1 MFEEY
6 NYLFKIV
13 VIGDSGVGKTNLVG
27 QFVDDV
33 FRNDEKPT
41 VGVEFSSKVIEM
53 NGHDIRCQ
61 IWDTAGQERFRAV
74 TKAYYNGA
82 VGALVVFD
90 ITNSKS
96 FENITK
102 WIDEAEQNT
111 KKDTVILIVGN
122 KDDLQNRQVSQAKV
136 EELIQRNKN
145 RMLYM

>member
-1 MFEEY
+1 
-6 NYLFKIV
+6 
-13 VIGDSGVGKTNLVG
+13 
-27 QFVDDV
+27 
-33 FRNDEKPT
+33 
-41 VGVEFSSKVIEM
+41 M

-96 FENITK
+96 FENISK

-111 KKDTVILIVGN
+111 KKDTVILIIGN
-122 KDDLQNRQVSQAKV
+122 KDDLQGREVSQAKV
-136 EELIQRNKN
+136 D
-145 RMLYM
+145 